1 MHSVGPNHVT
11 GKHLESPV
19 HLKDASTTTFILKR
33 TRKFQGML
41 YNLEM
46 CLYTDSYNETGA
58 NEHRVMVKFESENEE
73 ERQMNNSG
81 IER

>member
-1 MHSVGPNHVT
+1 
-11 GKHLESPV
+11 
-19 HLKDASTTTFILKR
+19 
-33 TRKFQGML
+33 ML

-58 NEHRVMVKFESENEE
+58 NEHRVMVKIKSENDEE
-73 ERQMNNSG
+73 QQMKNSG